1 MLGADED
8 RDEKGKGKGK
18 GDKGNNSRA
27 GSPAPSNHSGKSE
40 GGGKTNAEIN
50 KDFKLPGF
58 CKEYGAGT
66 CTREIVNKNP
76 KGCSRGAHMSSE
88 AYAKLKEKN
97 KIAIKAAKEKR
108 NRSQSAPRGPK
119 Q

>member
-1 MLGADED
+1 MLGANED

-18 GDKGNNSRA
+18 GDKRNQSRA
-27 GSPAPSNHSGKSE
+27 GSPAPSYTSGKTE
-40 GGGKTNAEIN
+40 GGGKTNAEIHSE
-50 KDFKLPGF
+50 FKLPGF

-88 AYAKLKEKN
+88 AYANLKEKN
-97 KIAIKAAKEKR
+97 KIAKKEAKEKR
-108 NRSQSAPRGPK
+108 NRSQSVPSRPE
-119 Q
+119 

>member
-1 MLGADED
+1 MLGAEED

-18 GDKGNNSRA
+18 GDRGNHSRA
-27 GSPAPSNHSGKSE
+27 GSPAPSYTSGKTE
-40 GGGKTNAEIN
+40 GGGKTNAEIHSE
-50 KDFKLPGF
+50 FKLPGF

-97 KIAIKAAKEKR
+97 KIAIKEAKEKR
-108 NRSQSAPRGPK
+108 NRSQSAPPGPG
-119 Q
+119 